1 MLMTRTIKM
10 YIQGRSGLEMTEVT
24 PAQAEKM
31 LQEIYRDS
39 LGGLVY
45 DRKTGEVI
53 SKITPD
59 VNEILIINQALG
71 GG

>member
-1 MLMTRTIKM
+1 MTRNIKM
-10 YIQGRSGLEMTEVT
+10 YTQGRGGLEMKEVT
-24 PAQAEKM
+24 LPEADKM

-45 DRKTGEVI
+45 DRNTGEVI

-59 VNEILIINQALG
+59 VNEILIINQVLG